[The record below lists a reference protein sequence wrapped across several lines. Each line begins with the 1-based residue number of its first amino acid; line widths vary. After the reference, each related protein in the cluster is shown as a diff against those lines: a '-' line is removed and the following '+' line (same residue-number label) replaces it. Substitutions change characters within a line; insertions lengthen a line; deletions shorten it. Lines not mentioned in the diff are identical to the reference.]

1 MSTLLAQVHFCE
13 NNTYIKGCG
22 PRGEMEGHAL
32 KTHGSH
38 LALTLFIRL
47 LGVDDPCLRQHMT
60 IPFKTKTKNKKKNR
74 SSLIIVVTTT
84 AQQMPDRSENHSP
97 KAKFFFIFT
106 LVCFQLALFS
116 GRDNSKKIYF
126 IHTEITAR
134 KKKALQI
141 RNNYT
146 NRPIIKANSSETH
159 RSPNQRLER

>member
-1 MSTLLAQVHFCE
+1 MSTLLAPVPFCE

-38 LALTLFIRL
+38 LALTLLIRL

-60 IPFKTKTKNKKKNR
+60 IPLKKKKR

-97 KAKFFFIFT
+97 KAKIP
-106 LVCFQLALFS
+106 
-116 GRDNSKKIYF
+116 Y
-126 IHTEITAR
+126 IHASLLSVSLI
-134 KKKALQI
+134 
-141 RNNYT
+141 
-146 NRPIIKANSSETH
+146 
-159 RSPNQRLER
+159 